1 MTNQG
6 IEVMLTAKE
15 AHNPDALKN
24 YLAELKGR
32 IQKKDLP
39 YLHIIKDFL
48 SDHVTPSDDSA
59 IELTSKF
66 DSSCYSEYKMYLPG
80 KGDIG
85 RLNRDSV
92 AAFDTAV

>member
-6 IEVMLTAKE
+6 IEVMLTARE

-48 SDHVTPSDDSA
+48 SDHVTP
-59 IELTSKF
+59 
-66 DSSCYSEYKMYLPG
+66 
-80 KGDIG
+80 
-85 RLNRDSV
+85 
-92 AAFDTAV
+92 